1 MVRLPFPDLP
11 FLTTHHLQLS
21 MDIGFHGKYP
31 VLCVYDERSPVEGA
45 WRDPGALSVSVGYVT
60 ANHSVC
66 AIIAHTQHWCGFPYV
81 TKRGQRYGADP
92 SEPPETTPVCY
103 DR

>member
-1 MVRLPFPDLP
+1 
-11 FLTTHHLQLS
+11 
-21 MDIGFHGKYP
+21 MDYIRAH
-31 VLCVYDERSPVEGA
+31 VERSPVEGA

-92 SEPPETTPVCY
+92 SEPPETTPVLFESCGQSNLGPV
-103 DR
+103 DHGR